1 MQFDLIDLE
10 LFALVAEAG
19 SITHGARRAH
29 LALPSASARIGNMER
44 LLGTALLHRNRRGV
58 TLTPAGT
65 LLLRHA
71 RAVLHE
77 IERMRGDLAQY
88 AAGLGATIRL
98 LANTAATATFLPTE
112 LIAFLAAQPA
122 INIELEE
129 RPSHQI
135 VQALAEGRA
144 DLGIVADTVSLGTL
158 EHIPLQTDRLVV
170 VTRLGHPLA
179 RHGEVRFGDCL
190 DEPFVGL
197 AQGSALQEHLEGH
210 AQPLGQRP
218 SYRIR
223 LPSIELVCQHVSAG
237 IGISVLPQTAVD
249 QWQTLHPLTTVAL
262 TDWWADRRLTLCHVA
277 ATELSTP
284 AQNLVDHLTRS
295 HMAMQCPAGGV

>member
-1 MQFDLIDLE
+1 MQFDLIDLD
-10 LFALVAEAG
+10 LFARIADAG

-44 LLGTALLHRNRRGV
+44 MLGAELLHRNRRGV

-71 RAVLHE
+71 RTVLHE
-77 IERMRGDLAQY
+77 IDRMRGDLAQY
-88 AAGLGATIRL
+88 VDGLGATVRL
-98 LANTAATATFLPTE
+98 LANTAATATFLPSE
-112 LIAFLAAQPA
+112 LIAFLADQPA

-135 VQALAEGRA
+135 VQAIAEGRA
-144 DLGIVADTVSLGTL
+144 DLGIVADTVSLGRL
-158 EHIPLQTDRLVV
+158 EQITIRTDRLVV
-170 VTRLGHPLA
+170 VTPSAHPLA
-179 RHGEVRFGDCL
+179 RHAEATFSDCL

-197 AQGSALQEHLEGH
+197 PEGSALQEHLEGH

-218 SYRIR
+218 RYRIR

-249 QWQTLHPLTTVAL
+249 RWQTLHPVTTIAL
-262 TDWWADRRLTLCHVA
+262 TDWWADRRLTLCHA
-277 ATELSTP
+277 DATQLSAP
-284 AQNLVDHLTRS
+284 AQRLVGHLTRS
-295 HMAMQCPAGGV
+295 QATTDC